1 MQVCVT
7 AASSESPPLV
17 SNVDEDYQPEEVKS
31 PILIKEWTEDTHGG
45 ATPDFRWWGWS
56 KDFFWGGVEFS
67 IPRFFWVGKFD
78 KTSIFLDIQ
87 SNLKIR
93 VSARVW

>member
-1 MQVCVT
+1 MNGRHTRGGLLQI
-7 AASSESPPLV
+7 SGDG
-17 SNVDEDYQPEEVKS
+17 VDLR
-31 PILIKEWTEDTHGG
+31 I
-45 ATPDFRWWGWS
+45 FWGE
-56 KDFFWGGVEFS
+56 GGVEFS

-93 VSARVW
+93 VSARV